1 MRRNP
6 TPTISGH
13 MADQGIYTSQYIGD
27 SLMTGSTETSW
38 HGDLSK
44 EDAQKVS
51 KEKALIEPVTAELIG
66 AHIVVWNPKEGSKLY
81 KEGYYGQ
88 PISIRKPKTF
98 DFTCPVELSL
108 LEALYLL
115 EKERIK
121 LINSK
126 TKNQMTARELQ
137 DYATKVYFEF
147 DDKYVVYKDLRERG
161 YVVRPGLKFG
171 ADFGVYQHGP
181 GIDHAPFIVH
191 ALPKGTTINPIETV
205 RAGRLATTVRK
216 KFIIATIPPSGI
228 VNYLIFEWRKM

>member
-1 MRRNP
+1 MTQP
-6 TPTISGH
+6 GESSGH
-13 MADQGIYTSQYIGD
+13 
-27 SLMTGSTETSW
+27 TEATRQAEESI
-38 HGDLSK
+38 
-44 EDAQKVS
+44 S
-51 KEKALIEPVTAELIG
+51 KEKEARKVITAELFETHVI
-66 AHIVVWNPKEGSKLY
+66 VWNPQDGSTLYREGF
-81 KEGYYGQ
+81 YGQ

-115 EKERIK
+115 EKQRIN
-121 LINSK
+121 LLDEK
-126 TKNQMTARELQ
+126 TKNQMSVKQLQ
-137 DYATKVYFEF
+137 EF
-147 DDKYVVYKDLRERG
+147 AQKIYDGFDEKYLVYKDLRNRG

-191 ALPKGTTINPIETV
+191 ALPKGNAINPIETV

-216 KFIIATIPPSGI
+216 KFIIATISPSGI